1 MSEPTHREKVSLF
14 LPLYCGTKET
24 SVELDLNVECPD
36 TRSIVVSVSAADLA
50 AVRYQAFEKLIGELK
65 PIAEKLKCIVALG
78 RVGQGEWET
87 LEVKP

>member
-1 MSEPTHREKVSLF
+1 M
-14 LPLYCGTKET
+14 
-24 SVELDLNVECPD
+24 
-36 TRSIVVSVSAADLA
+36 A

-87 LEVKP
+87 LEVKLGRVGQGEWETLEVKP